1 MRKNAE
7 QIFLFLLC
15 LKAVVYPGN
24 ATDTCPEVNIVGLNG
39 DEKLAILRGCPGV
52 PGATGP
58 KGDSGTDGARGD
70 TGPRGSP
77 GKTGPAGEKGERGDV
92 GPTGTK
98 GDKGDPGTPA
108 TLGEKELN
116 VLHCKK
122 GAKNCKELL
131 AKGVILSGWYTI
143 YPRDCVPLT
152 VLCDMDT
159 EGGGWIVF
167 QRRSDGSVDFY
178 RDWNA
183 YKRGFGSQLT
193 EFWLG
198 NDNIHL
204 LTSLGENEL
213 RIDLTDFDNTHTVA
227 KYHSFN
233 ISGEVDQYRLAVG
246 AFLEGT
252 AGDSLTYHNSMPFS
266 TKDRQQD
273 PGNSKC
279 AVTYKGAW
287 WYNSCHHSNLNG
299 MYWLGSHST
308 FADGVNWNS
317 GRGYNYSYKRSEIKF
332 RPRE

>member
-1 MRKNAE
+1 MRRNAE
-7 QIFLFLLC
+7 QILILLLC
-15 LKAVVYPGN
+15 LMTVVGPGN
-24 ATDTCPEVNIVGLNG
+24 ATDTCPDVSIVGLNG
-39 DEKLAILRGCPGV
+39 NEKLAILRGCPGV

-58 KGDSGTDGARGD
+58 KGDPGADGARGEK
-70 TGPRGSP
+70 GLQGIP
-77 GKTGPAGEKGERGDV
+77 GKIGPAGV
-92 GPTGTK
+92 K
-98 GDKGDPGTPA
+98 GDKGEPGTLA

-116 VLHCKK
+116 DLHCKQ

-143 YPRDCVPLT
+143 YPQDCVPLA

-167 QRRSDGSVDFY
+167 QRRADGSVDFY
-178 RDWNA
+178 RDWNS

-227 KYHSFN
+227 KYQSFS
-233 ISGEVDQYRLAVG
+233 ISGEADQYMLALG
-246 AFLEGT
+246 AFLGGT

-273 PGNSKC
+273 PGNKNC
-279 AVTYKGAW
+279 AVGYKGAW
-287 WYNSCHHSNLNG
+287 WYNSCHYSNLNG
-299 MYWLGSHST
+299 MYWLGDHSSN
-308 FADGVNWNS
+308 ADGVNWHS
-317 GRGYNYSYKRSEIKF
+317 GKGYKYSYKRSEMKF
-332 RPRE
+332 RPRV